1 MKSYLRFLSRNKLYT
16 AIEVVGLSISL
27 AFVIIMSCFVW
38 QNMSV
43 NRHYPD
49 QDRMYAIGGEGDVM
63 SNMVMTQ
70 TMMDAIPEI
79 EDGTTLKVLSMYPQS
94 SVEGS
99 DIGQGFFMGVY
110 KEFFDLFPT
119 EFMYGHVESF
129 NDLGNAIVTESIA
142 DQFGGADI
150 IGKKLLFEGE
160 HEFTIAAVVEDF
172 NNTIFSNAQVILNLN
187 GPAFNS
193 QYGYDLHG
201 SSSGT
206 ISIIKVKKG
215 TDENE
220 LLEKMESV
228 YEADISADR
237 RRDSYLS
244 LTRLDRIY
252 TSDNNDGDYTGF
264 KKGNAGMMTAF
275 SIIVVFLLIS
285 AIFNYINLS
294 TALAGRRSKEIA
306 TRMLLGE
313 DRREVFVRN
322 ILESLGFMAACM
334 CFAFI
339 IASLCLPYV
348 NDLLNSPIPVRIR
361 LSHGYIYMYMLILG
375 VAALLCGIVPA
386 LISFRFKPIEIIKGH
401 YRYQSKRAFSKVFI
415 IIQNTIAIIIIAVT
429 LVMDAQIRHMI
440 DMPLNASVDNLY
452 YASPYSA
459 DFEKQLTELPNAADF
474 GRASGRPGQSSGT
487 YGFLLNND
495 INKQVTMDVCEC
507 DSKAFELYGFRIV
520 KDYGVPNG
528 EGAWLTESAAR
539 KLEIDPENPLFPQLN
554 AWVINNAPIAGI
566 IEDVPLSSALN
577 LNPDAAGIVLV
588 GPQDP
593 EWAAYVVKLKDTSR
607 EKILE
612 LDRLCKEELLRV
624 HGPNAPVSPGF
635 FPEMIEKAYE
645 PIRKQAK
652 MVTLFMIVALML
664 SALGQIAMSTYY
676 ATEKEKEIG
685 IRKVF
690 GGTVRSE
697 SIRNILEY
705 MLYCLIATAI
715 AVPLSVWAA
724 ERYLETFIYKMQQKG
739 WIFIVAALAVFAI
752 SLASVLWQT
761 LRAAR
766 TNPAE
771 ALKKE

>member
-1 MKSYLRFLSRNKLYT
+1 MKSYLRFLGRNKLYT
-16 AIEVVGLSISL
+16 AIMAVGLSISL

-49 QDRMYAIGGEGDVM
+49 QDRMYAIGGEGNVM

-79 EDGTTLKVLSMYPQS
+79 EDGTTLRVLSMYPS
-94 SVEGS
+94 SYVDGA
-99 DIGQGFFMGVY
+99 DIGHDFFMGIY

-119 EFMYGHVESF
+119 KFIHGSIEAL

-142 DQFGGADI
+142 ERFGGADI
-150 IGKKLLFEGE
+150 IGKKLLFQGE
-160 HEFTIAAVVEDF
+160 QEFTIAAVVENF
-172 NNTIFSNAQVILNLN
+172 ENTIFENAQVILNLN
-187 GPAFNS
+187 GPAFSS
-193 QYGYDLHG
+193 QYGYNLHG
-201 SSSGT
+201 ASNGT
-206 ISIIKVKKG
+206 ISIIKTKEG
-215 TDENE
+215 IDENE
-220 LLEKMESV
+220 LLEKMERV
-228 YEADISADR
+228 YEKDIQDKY
-237 RRDSYLS
+237 RRDGYLS
-244 LTRLDRIY
+244 LTRLDKVY
-252 TSDNNDGDYTGF
+252 TSDNNNGGYTGF
-264 KKGNAGMMTAF
+264 KKGNAGLMTAF

-313 DRREVFVRN
+313 SGREVFVRN
-322 ILESLGFMAACM
+322 ILESLGFTAACM

-339 IASLCLPYV
+339 IARMCLPYV
-348 NDLLNSPIPVRIR
+348 NDLLDSPIPIRIG

-415 IIQNTIAIIIIAVT
+415 ILQNTIAIIIIAVT
-429 LVMDAQIRHMI
+429 LVMNEQIRHMI
-440 DMPLNASVDNLY
+440 DMPLNANTEGLY
-452 YASPYSA
+452 RCGRLND
-459 DFEKQLTELPNAADF
+459 DFTKTLRELPFVEEF
-474 GRASGRPGQSSGT
+474 GRSNGRPGERCASF
-487 YGFLLNND
+487 GFRLDND
-495 INKQVTMDVCEC
+495 PDKPVSLDICEC
-507 DSKAFELYGFRIV
+507 DTTSFRLFGFRIV
-520 KDYGVPNG
+520 KDCGVPGG
-528 EGAWLTESAAR
+528 EGAWLTESAVR
-539 KLEIDPENPLFPQLN
+539 KLEINPDNLVFPSSN
-554 AWVINNAPIAGI
+554 AWVINYKPIAGI
-566 IEDVPLSSALN
+566 IEDVPLNPALD
-577 LNPDAAGIVLV
+577 LNPESVGIILT
-588 GPQDP
+588 GPQDQDGSDII
-593 EWAAYVVKLKDTSR
+593 VKLSDSSKDNIRT
-607 EKILE
+607 
-612 LDRLCKEELLRV
+612 LDRLCETENIKLY
-624 HGPNAPVSPGF
+624 GTDAPITSGYLPDL
-635 FPEMIEKAYE
+635 IKKRYE
-645 PIRKQAK
+645 PVRKQAV
-652 MVTLFMIVALML
+652 MVTLFMIVAIML

-690 GGTVRSE
+690 GGTIRSE

-705 MLYCLIATAI
+705 MMYCLIASAI

-724 ERYLETFIYKMQQKG
+724 GRYLETFIYRMPHKP

-766 TNPAE
+766 TNPSE